1 MLFQSLKEFSERHLR
16 PLKRNSF
23 PTGSRPVLYRSR
35 DPPDS
40 VDWRKKGV
48 VPPVSNQGQSGDA
61 RVFQIVHSVD
71 SFHAIQTGKLELGS
85 VEEFIDCCVNGSY
98 DGGYDCIVKIGGLA
112 LQSTYVSPDHK
123 CLNDTFKGVIKID
136 GGKSVAPSGD
146 ETALEYA
153 VAMVPV
159 VARID
164 ASHASFQL
172 YESGVYYEPQC
183 SSVELDHAVLVVGY
197 GAMNGVEYWICQNS
211 WGKYYSHAMT
221 QAKIAVNKHEFPK
234 YNNHDFQLPL
244 I

>member
-1 MLFQSLKEFSERHLR
+1 MFFQSLEEFSERHLR
-16 PLKRNSF
+16 PLKRNSS
-23 PTGSRPVLYRSR
+23 PTGSRPVLHRSR

-48 VPPVSNQGQSGDA
+48 VPPVSNQGNCGDPL
-61 RVFQIVHSVD
+61 VFQIVHSVD
-71 SFHAIQTGKLELGS
+71 SFHAIQTGTLELGS
-85 VEEFIDCCVNGSY
+85 VEEFIDCCYNGSCDGGFLDY
-98 DGGYDCIVKIGGLA
+98 GGYDCIVKIGGLA

-123 CLNDTFKGVIKID
+123 CLSDTFKGVIKID

-153 VAMVPV
+153 VAMRPV
-159 VARID
+159 VAGID

-183 SSVELDHAVLVVGY
+183 SSIELDHVVLVVGY

-221 QAKIAVNKHEFPK
+221 QAKIAVNKH
-234 YNNHDFQLPL
+234 L
-244 I
+244 IS